1 VPRLQKFLADAGIG
15 SRRYCEELIKSGEV
29 RVNGKTAEIGCT
41 VEHSDEVIFQNK
53 KIFASNIQDRVI
65 MLNKPLG
72 AVVSNSTKESDH
84 LAKDYLP
91 KDNSHRWI
99 NIGRLDINS
108 TGLLLFT
115 NNGKLA
121 NTLAHPSSCFDREY
135 LVRARGQWS
144 SQKRDTA
151 LKGIRVDGELL
162 KFSDL
167 YEHDKKNNASNI
179 WFTVCLMTGRNREVR
194 RIFTALDMQVNRL
207 KRVRFGP
214 IFLSDKLREGSW
226 KELTETEIS
235 ALKNYGSENI

>member
-1 VPRLQKFLADAGIG
+1 
-15 SRRYCEELIKSGEV
+15 
-29 RVNGKTAEIGCT
+29 
-41 VEHSDEVIFQNK
+41 
-53 KIFASNIQDRVI
+53 

-72 AVVSNSTKESDH
+72 AVVSNSTKESNH

-91 KDNSHRWI
+91 REDSYRWI

-121 NTLAHPSSCFDREY
+121 NTLAHPSSGFDREY

-214 IFLSDKLREGSW
+214 IFLLDKLREGSW